1 MTELAA
7 LAGLAFDCPEFLL
20 HGDELSPATCRW
32 IRRSDFI
39 LDGVSFEGTPP
50 NFVEMA
56 EKIENCRKELC
67 DSYFDFDF
75 IAEQIE
81 RELREVQK

>member
-1 MTELAA
+1 MIIKGCYCIEAPDVLGK
-7 LAGLAFDCPEFLL
+7 LKLL
-20 HGDELSPATCRW
+20 NTAINTLY
-32 IRRSDFI
+32 I

-81 RELREVQK
+81 RELREAEK

>member
-1 MTELAA
+1 MIIKSYYCIEAPDVLHKLKLLNLAINA
-7 LAGLAFDCPEFLL
+7 LY
-20 HGDELSPATCRW
+20 S
-32 IRRSDFI
+32 

-56 EKIENCRKELC
+56 EKLENCRKELC

-81 RELREVQK
+81 RELKEEEK

>member
-1 MTELAA
+1 MIIKSYYCVEAPNVLHNLKLLNAA
-7 LAGLAFDCPEFLL
+7 INALY
-20 HGDELSPATCRW
+20 S
-32 IRRSDFI
+32 
-39 LDGVSFEGTPP
+39 LDGVSFVENPP

-56 EKIENCRKELC
+56 EKLENCRKELC

-81 RELREVQK
+81 RELKEVQK

>member
-1 MTELAA
+1 MIIKGYYCIEAPDVLHKLKLLNSAIKA
-7 LAGLAFDCPEFLL
+7 LY
-20 HGDELSPATCRW
+20 
-32 IRRSDFI
+32 I

-56 EKIENCRKELC
+56 EKLEKVRMWLSEM
-67 DSYFDFDF
+67 YFDHDF